1 MENLLYLQITENV
14 VVKVGNATTYV
25 YGGINMENIV
35 YGFVDERTNIG
46 YAIYKGDSES
56 LAGTT
61 AVEITKEAF
70 DKISNDHLEY
80 ENNKASM
87 SLPEPMLRLEELEK
101 ENEVLR
107 ENNTNL
113 HKTQTNQ
120 DELLMQL
127 MLGIGGN

>member
-1 MENLLYLQITENV
+1 MDNLIYLQITENV
-14 VVKVGNATTYV
+14 SVTVGNATTYV

-35 YGFVDERTNIG
+35 YGFIDERTNIG
-46 YAIYKGDSES
+46 YAIYKGASEA

-61 AVEITKEAF
+61 AVEIAKETF
-70 DKISNDHLEY
+70 DTISNDYLAY

-101 ENEVLR
+101 ENKVLR
-107 ENNTNL
+107 ESNTNL
-113 HKTQTNQ
+113 HKTQTDQ

-127 MLGIGGN
+127 MLSTGGN